1 MSDGNPRSVRP
12 VGVVLLCSTALAA
25 AILFPGVAAPAWY
38 SLIPPLLAVILALI
52 THRVLLSL
60 GLAVLVGGLLQH
72 VPAAPTDPTAWA
84 SGFRQAG
91 VFWGNSIARWND
103 QEELVIEWDN
113 VKIMAFVMAMMATI
127 MVTVVSGGLQAIV
140 QRFARLARGVR
151 STQTATALAGLVIFV
166 DDYAN
171 SMLVGHSMRPLTD
184 RHRISREKLAFLVDA
199 TSAPIAGLALVS
211 TWIGFEVA
219 LFQQQT
225 DALQLG
231 YDGYTLFL
239 HALPFRF
246 YCLFVIVFIFANA
259 LSGKDFGPM
268 ATAERRARRGDLSV
282 AAAVSTAPVEP
293 DGSARRYAAS
303 GVIPLLGLLLALVTG
318 LWLDVFG
325 FHRLWEEPAAF
336 VSGTSWREVLL
347 AKKDL
352 GRALASAGGVSFL
365 LALICGT
372 VLARVPIRRLIRAA
386 VRGAQAS
393 VLPAVILLLA
403 WSLKNVCDTL
413 QTGDFL
419 GAAVGDSVPA
429 LWFPAV
435 VFVVAGATAFA
446 TGTSWTTMLILIPVA
461 TPLAFRLD
469 GCSYGLV
476 TAITLAAVLDGA
488 IFGDH
493 CSPISDTTILSSA
506 ASGCDHIQH
515 VRTQAPYAILVAIL
529 ALVCGY
535 IPAAW
540 GVSVGWLLLGG
551 TAGIVSLFLWL
562 KPLSDPPTTTEHRRL
577 PPDSR
582 RSDSAAK
589 SPRNHD

>member
-1 MSDGNPRSVRP
+1 M
-12 VGVVLLCSTALAA
+12 A
-25 AILFPGVAAPAWY
+25 AILFPGRVAPAWY

-72 VPAAPTDPTAWA
+72 VPAAPTNPMAWA
-84 SGFRQAG
+84 NGLRQAG
-91 VFWGNSIARWND
+91 VFLGNSIARWND
-103 QEELVIEWDN
+103 QQELAIEWDN

-184 RHRISREKLAFLVDA
+184 RYRISREKLAFLVDS

-219 LFQQQT
+219 LFQQQA

-239 HALPFRF
+239 YAWPFRF
-246 YCLFVIVFIFANA
+246 YCLFVVVFIFANA

-268 ATAERRARRGDLSV
+268 ATAERRARRGDPSG
-282 AAAVSTAPVEP
+282 ASEASTAPAEP
-293 DGSARRYAAS
+293 DDSARLYAAS
-303 GVIPLLGLLLALVTG
+303 GVIPLLGLLLALVTA

-325 FHRLWEEPAAF
+325 FHRLWEQPAVF
-336 VSGTSWREVLL
+336 VSLTSWREVLL

-352 GRALASAGGVSFL
+352 GRALASAGGVSFI
-365 LALICGT
+365 LALICGM
-372 VLARVPIRRLIRAA
+372 VLARVPARRLIRAA
-386 VRGAQAS
+386 IRGAQAS
-393 VLPAVILLLA
+393 LLPAVILLLA

-461 TPLAFRLD
+461 TPMAFRLD
-469 GCSYGLV
+469 GCTYGLV

-515 VRTQAPYAILVAIL
+515 VRTQAPYAVLVAIL

-540 GVSVGWLLLGG
+540 GVPAGWLLLGG
-551 TAGIVSLFLWL
+551 TAGIVCLFLWL
-562 KPLSDPPTTTEHRRL
+562 KPWDHPLPTIENRQLSPDNCRSGSPPQIPTNQ
-577 PPDSR
+577 D
-582 RSDSAAK
+582 
-589 SPRNHD
+589 